1 MQLKQQIYFPLKYF
15 LFLFDFLFLMTNA
28 FQSIFSLAQSEQI
41 RGQSAR
47 CLSEKK
53 SSLITISLDSVRI
66 DWKRFLL
73 ERVAQKT
80 KQFCYCGLAKLVYL
94 LPTYITQLF
103 WFYLKWL
110 FPLLDLFN
118 FSAVCASLNSLIK
131 SVE

>member
-66 DWKRFLL
+66 DWKRFFAR
-73 ERVAQKT
+73 EGCTKNT

-94 LPTYITQLF
+94 LRTYISQLF
-103 WFYLKWL
+103 WFYLKLL
-110 FPLLDLFN
+110 FPLLDIFN
-118 FSAVCASLNSLIK
+118 KPKFFICSQF
-131 SVE
+131 